1 MARLTRTTPPPA
13 RLVGIVAALALA
25 VAVLF
30 SPAVARAEGTVD
42 TWDGSVETT
51 WYNASS
57 PQTEYTITTAEQLA
71 GLAQLVDSKNDFAG
85 VTITLASDL
94 DLSGHEWNPIGNGD
108 GTPFRGTFDGQGHTI
123 SHLTLTPANP
133 EADQNGLALFSVVQ
147 NGEIRDLVIEDAS
160 VDVRGAGAFRQSV
173 LAVRADSSIISNCS
187 TSGTLQSSTDFLQ
200 VVGGM
205 VGLCTNSTTITR
217 CASFMDI
224 TTSSASA
231 SYGETVGGLVGQWE
245 GATDTSL
252 ISNCLF
258 AGSIM
263 SSADRSFVG
272 GILSAG
278 RPTALGGTVKSL
290 PVVENCVV
298 NPSSFEASGEFA
310 DLVYVGLVYGTD
322 GAPAVETCLWPA
334 GDEHVAGSVDYDTL
348 AITYPADT
356 SSYGSAAADFS
367 DSTLIEKLNANSPDT
382 WAMGVNGYPVLAWQT
397 NLVAADYSG
406 VNDALAKIPADL
418 SLYTAESAAAVET
431 ARDAVDRTLA
441 ADRQSEVDAMAE
453 AIEDAVAALEK
464 LADYD
469 AVDAAVA
476 KAEALDRTLYAEDS
490 LAALDKAVADV
501 TRGYGETR
509 QAEVDSMA
517 EAIESALAALEYLP
531 ADYSA
536 VDAALAKVPED
547 LSGYTAESAAAVE
560 AARDAVDRTLTADRQ
575 GEVDAMAEAIEAAL
589 DALEEVPAPKPEQ
602 VAGNKDDLPATGD
615 PTVLLVPA
623 LGLVGGAVLL
633 ARRRVA

>member
-1 MARLTRTTPPPA
+1 M
-13 RLVGIVAALALA
+13 
-25 VAVLF
+25 
-30 SPAVARAEGTVD
+30 
-42 TWDGSVETT
+42 
-51 WYNASS
+51 
-57 PQTEYTITTAEQLA
+57 
-71 GLAQLVDSKNDFAG
+71 
-85 VTITLASDL
+85 
-94 DLSGHEWNPIGNGD
+94 
-108 GTPFRGTFDGQGHTI
+108 
-123 SHLTLTPANP
+123 
-133 EADQNGLALFSVVQ
+133 ALFSVVQ
-147 NGEIRDLVIEDAS
+147 NGEIRNLVIGDAS

-173 LAVRADSSIISNCS
+173 LAVRADGSIISNCS

-200 VVGGM
+200 LVGGM

-224 TTSSASA
+224 TTSSVSA

-310 DLVYVGLVYGTD
+310 GLAYVGLVYGTD

-334 GDEHVAGSVDYDTL
+334 GDEHVAGSVDYTTG

-356 SSYGSAAADFS
+356 SPYGSAVADFS
-367 DSTLIEKLNANSPDT
+367 DSALVEKLNANSPDT

-406 VNDALAKIPADL
+406 VDDALAKIPADL

-441 ADRQSEVDAMAE
+441 ADRQSEVDAMAD
-453 AIEDAVAALEK
+453 AIED
-464 LADYD
+464 
-469 AVDAAVA
+469 
-476 KAEALDRTLYAEDS
+476 
-490 LAALDKAVADV
+490 
-501 TRGYGETR
+501 
-509 QAEVDSMA
+509 
-517 EAIESALAALEYLP
+517 ALAALEYKP

-536 VDAALAKVPED
+536 VDDALAKIPAD

>member
-1 MARLTRTTPPPA
+1 M
-13 RLVGIVAALALA
+13 
-25 VAVLF
+25 
-30 SPAVARAEGTVD
+30 
-42 TWDGSVETT
+42 
-51 WYNASS
+51 
-57 PQTEYTITTAEQLA
+57 
-71 GLAQLVDSKNDFAG
+71 
-85 VTITLASDL
+85 
-94 DLSGHEWNPIGNGD
+94 
-108 GTPFRGTFDGQGHTI
+108 
-123 SHLTLTPANP
+123 
-133 EADQNGLALFSVVQ
+133 ALFSVVQ
-147 NGEIRDLVIEDAS
+147 NGEIRNLVIGDAS
-160 VDVRGAGAFRQSV
+160 VDVRGADAFRQSV
-173 LAVRADSSIISNCS
+173 LAVRADGSIISNCS

-200 VVGGM
+200 LVGGM

-224 TTSSASA
+224 TTSSVSA

-298 NPSSFEASGEFA
+298 NPGSFEASGEFA
-310 DLVYVGLVYGTD
+310 GLAYVGLVYGTD

-334 GDEHVAGSVDYDTL
+334 GDEHVAGSVDYTTG

-356 SSYGSAAADFS
+356 SPYGSAVADFS
-367 DSTLIEKLNANSPDT
+367 DSALVEKLNANSPDT

-406 VNDALAKIPADL
+406 VDDALAKIPA
-418 SLYTAESAAAVET
+418 
-431 ARDAVDRTLA
+431 
-441 ADRQSEVDAMAE
+441 
-453 AIEDAVAALEK
+453 
-464 LADYD
+464 
-469 AVDAAVA
+469 
-476 KAEALDRTLYAEDS
+476 
-490 LAALDKAVADV
+490 
-501 TRGYGETR
+501 
-509 QAEVDSMA
+509 
-517 EAIESALAALEYLP
+517 
-531 ADYSA
+531 
-536 VDAALAKVPED
+536 D

>member
-25 VAVLF
+25 VAALF
-30 SPAVARAEGTVD
+30 SPAVARAGGTVD
-42 TWDGSVETT
+42 TWDGSVDTT

-133 EADQNGLALFSVVQ
+133 EADQSGLALFSVVQ
-147 NGEIRDLVIEDAS
+147 NGEIRNLVIGDAS
-160 VDVRGAGAFRQSV
+160 VDVRGADAFRQSV
-173 LAVRADSSIISNCS
+173 LAVRADGSIISNCS

-200 VVGGM
+200 LVGGM

-224 TTSSASA
+224 TTSSVSA

-298 NPSSFEASGEFA
+298 NPGSFEASGEFA
-310 DLVYVGLVYGTD
+310 GLAYVGLVYGTD

-334 GDEHVAGSVDYDTL
+334 GDEHVAGSVDYTTG

-356 SSYGSAAADFS
+356 GPYGSAVADFS
-367 DSTLIEKLNANSPDT
+367 DSALVEKLNANSPDT

-406 VNDALAKIPADL
+406 VDDALAKIPADL

-441 ADRQSEVDAMAE
+441 ADRQSEVDAMAD
-453 AIEDAVAALEK
+453 AIED
-464 LADYD
+464 
-469 AVDAAVA
+469 
-476 KAEALDRTLYAEDS
+476 
-490 LAALDKAVADV
+490 
-501 TRGYGETR
+501 
-509 QAEVDSMA
+509 
-517 EAIESALAALEYLP
+517 ALAALEYKP

-536 VDAALAKVPED
+536 VDDALAKIPAD

>member
-1 MARLTRTTPPPA
+1 M
-13 RLVGIVAALALA
+13 
-25 VAVLF
+25 
-30 SPAVARAEGTVD
+30 
-42 TWDGSVETT
+42 
-51 WYNASS
+51 
-57 PQTEYTITTAEQLA
+57 
-71 GLAQLVDSKNDFAG
+71 
-85 VTITLASDL
+85 
-94 DLSGHEWNPIGNGD
+94 
-108 GTPFRGTFDGQGHTI
+108 
-123 SHLTLTPANP
+123 TLTPANP
-133 EADQNGLALFSVVQ
+133 EADQSGLALFSVVQ
-147 NGEIRDLVIEDAS
+147 NGEIRNLVIGDAS
-160 VDVRGAGAFRQSV
+160 VDVRGADAFRQSV
-173 LAVRADSSIISNCS
+173 LAARADGSIISNCS

-200 VVGGM
+200 LVGGM

-224 TTSSASA
+224 TTSSVSA

-263 SSADRSFVG
+263 SSADYSSVG
-272 GILSAG
+272 GILSTG
-278 RPTALGGTVKSL
+278 TPTALGGTVKSL

-310 DLVYVGLVYGTD
+310 DLVYVALVYGTD

-334 GDEHVAGSVDYDTL
+334 GDEHVAGSVDYTTG

-356 SSYGSAAADFS
+356 SSYGSAVADFS
-367 DSTLIEKLNANSPDT
+367 DSALVEKLNANSPDT
-382 WAMGVNGYPVLAWQT
+382 WAMGVSGYPALAWQT

-406 VNDALAKIPADL
+406 VDDALAKIPADL

-441 ADRQSEVDAMAE
+441 ADRQSEVDAMAD
-453 AIEDAVAALEK
+453 AIED
-464 LADYD
+464 
-469 AVDAAVA
+469 
-476 KAEALDRTLYAEDS
+476 
-490 LAALDKAVADV
+490 
-501 TRGYGETR
+501 
-509 QAEVDSMA
+509 
-517 EAIESALAALEYLP
+517 ALAALEYKP

-536 VDAALAKVPED
+536 VDDALAKIPAD

>member
-1 MARLTRTTPPPA
+1 M
-13 RLVGIVAALALA
+13 
-25 VAVLF
+25 
-30 SPAVARAEGTVD
+30 
-42 TWDGSVETT
+42 
-51 WYNASS
+51 
-57 PQTEYTITTAEQLA
+57 
-71 GLAQLVDSKNDFAG
+71 
-85 VTITLASDL
+85 
-94 DLSGHEWNPIGNGD
+94 
-108 GTPFRGTFDGQGHTI
+108 
-123 SHLTLTPANP
+123 
-133 EADQNGLALFSVVQ
+133 ALFSVVQ
-147 NGEIRDLVIEDAS
+147 NGEIRNLVIGDAS
-160 VDVRGAGAFRQSV
+160 VDVRGADTFRQSV
-173 LAVRADSSIISNCS
+173 LAVRADGSIISNCS

-200 VVGGM
+200 LVGGM

-224 TTSSASA
+224 TTSSVSA

-263 SSADRSFVG
+263 SSADYSSVG

-310 DLVYVGLVYGTD
+310 GLAYVGLVYGTD

-356 SSYGSAAADFS
+356 SSYGSAVADFS

-406 VNDALAKIPADL
+406 VDDALAKIPADL

-441 ADRQSEVDAMAE
+441 ADRQ
-453 AIEDAVAALEK
+453 
-464 LADYD
+464 
-469 AVDAAVA
+469 
-476 KAEALDRTLYAEDS
+476 
-490 LAALDKAVADV
+490 
-501 TRGYGETR
+501 
-509 QAEVDSMA
+509 
-517 EAIESALAALEYLP
+517 
-531 ADYSA
+531 
-536 VDAALAKVPED
+536 
-547 LSGYTAESAAAVE
+547 
-560 AARDAVDRTLTADRQ
+560 

-602 VAGNKDDLPATGD
+602 VAGDKDDLPATGD
-615 PTVLLVPA
+615 PTVLLAPA